1 MRIRKRLTVPFGSG
15 KWSSMADWYEDPIFR
30 GHVREPDVDDLF
42 YIAREV
48 GLVDVYIKGR
58 HW

>member
-1 MRIRKRLTVPFGSG
+1 VRIRKRLTVPFGSG